1 MNKIQC
7 DVYWDTYQ
15 LQIIQHEYT
24 HGWTALEFIDVT
36 DPNEPDSFAYA
47 TVWLDVLMPGFAYLD
62 VNNFPNIE
70 DIFKQYNLWEPA
82 HRTRISGFVEYPL
95 YRLNMDEI
103 KKYEFIYLS
112 N

>member
-1 MNKIQC
+1 METLSL
-7 DVYWDTYQ
+7 DYYWDHAD
-15 LQIIQHEYT
+15 LQIAVHEYT
-24 HGWTALEFIDVT
+24 HGWTALEFIDVSIP
-36 DPNEPDSFAYA
+36 DQPEPFAYA

-70 DIFKQYNLWEPA
+70 EIFKDHKLWEPA

-103 KKYEFIYLS
+103 NKYLYPTD
-112 N
+112 